1 LTRIEIFPWLTH
13 QKLDYPEDFWCNF
26 KNWGGEGAIASIAP
40 PWPRAC
46 ARIEFFFPL
55 PHTSTVNPTS
65 RNLRNRAFSNQP
77 KTHATCFIA
86 GRNLSS
92 GSFQSQQDV
101 LKNTVK

>member
-1 LTRIEIFPWLTH
+1 LKYFLGLHIKSLITLKIFGAT
-13 QKLDYPEDFWCNF
+13 FGI
-26 KNWGGEGAIASIAP
+26 GGGAIASIAP

-101 LKNTVK
+101 LKNTAK